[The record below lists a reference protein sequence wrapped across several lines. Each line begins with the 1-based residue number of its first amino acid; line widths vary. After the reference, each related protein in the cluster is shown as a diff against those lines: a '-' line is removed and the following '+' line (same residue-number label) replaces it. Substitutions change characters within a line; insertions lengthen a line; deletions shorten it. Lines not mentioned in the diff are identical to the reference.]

1 MQFGHT
7 ILYVKSV
14 PETLKFYNEAFGF
27 ETKFLHEAN
36 QYGELKTGATTL
48 GFVSLDFSEQNGVG
62 FKKSDADHIQ
72 KSEICFVSTDVAK
85 DLARALGHGATLV
98 KDVEKKPWGE
108 LVAYVRDN
116 NGFLVEIHTLIS
128 F

>member
-1 MQFGHT
+1 MN
-7 ILYVKSV
+7 V

-27 ETKFLHEAN
+27 ETKFLHEAS

-48 GFVSLDFSEQNGVG
+48 GFVSYDFAEQNGVE
-62 FKKSDADHIQ
+62 FQKKDADHIQ

-85 DLARALGHGATLV
+85 DLAKAVAHGAILV

-116 NGFLVEIHTLIS
+116 NGFLVEIHTLLS